1 MIFKDFK
8 QLIQNNIKA
17 LLAGQ
22 VKVFIT
28 DIDKDS
34 LWVTYLSS
42 FPKEMEQE
50 FTCNSCRQFIK
61 NFANVVVIKDN
72 KMQSI
77 WAVEVGD
84 PVYQK
89 VADDL
94 NELVTSAKIKEVFFA
109 ESKKIGVDNNIQ
121 MFTDGTTVKW
131 EHFYYECPK
140 EFVTPSGKSIEACQA
155 GFRDAKNVFERS
167 LKEITKP
174 AIETVL
180 ELIAQNSLYRGAE
193 FKGIL
198 ENFLQC
204 KILYDRLP
212 QEDRDCYCWV
222 TSITQSG
229 AVSKIRGT
237 SIGTMLVDISGDMDL
252 DEAVSRFEKIMAPT
266 NYKRPAPIISK
277 KMVEDAEKTIEDLG
291 LKESLGRKLCKPDDI
306 DINDLLFVN
315 RDMKVGGDIFDDL
328 KNDTPINPKTL
339 AKVEEISLEDFINKV
354 IPKANTIEVLLENKH
369 IPNLVSVVGPEN
381 KGAKSLFK
389 WKNGFSWSYHNAM
402 ADSLKEKVK
411 TAGGKVDG
419 VLRISLEWF
428 DRDDLDLHV
437 HEPNKNHIYFGNPQ
451 SRTGG
456 HLDVDMNAH
465 SIVKNPV
472 ENIIYPHGSPIPD
485 GNYTVIVNNFNERS
499 SGKKEFSV
507 EIEYKG
513 EIFTFS
519 APSPTVRRDLT
530 VANFSISKKDGIK
543 FDKNVRST
551 VSSQNVW
558 GLDTNK
564 FHKVSMAMFSP
575 NYWGDSKI
583 GNQHVFFA
591 LDNAVNQ
598 DENVRGFFNEF
609 LDQDLEKAHK
619 RVFEVLAG
627 RMKVEKDN
635 NAKQVSGVGFSTT
648 TNNSF
653 VCKVTGAFSRMLKV
667 NI

>member
-1 MIFKDFK
+1 MIFKHFK

-34 LWVTYLSS
+34 LWVTYLSA
-42 FPKEMEQE
+42 FPEEMRQE

-109 ESKKIGVDNNIQ
+109 ESKKIGVDNNVQ
-121 MFTDGTTVKW
+121 MLDDGTTVKW

-140 EFVTPSGKSIEACQA
+140 EFVAPSGKSIEACQA
-155 GFRDAKNVFERS
+155 GFRDNKNVFERS

-193 FKGIL
+193 FKGVL
-198 ENFLQC
+198 EAFLKC
-204 KILYDRLP
+204 KVEYDSLP
-212 QEDRDCYCWV
+212 QASGDCYCWV

-437 HEPNKNHIYFGNPQ
+437 HEPNKNHIYFGNLK

-465 SIVKNPV
+465 SVVNNPV